1 VVDEIRYRTTNM
13 HRNDEGRTNLT
24 FAHAATRFRGQ
35 TSGSLVTVPVPF
47 TGLSQF
53 VNRFTCGNPDY
64 AAHAGCLQNAIYRAD
79 ADGAEL
85 VGRSGLVANLSTVAQ
100 QAPNQGP
107 GQTPWFDPSLRTS
120 LQAGDPRNYS
130 VVRTRMT
137 EGAPGSMLQSDI
149 LAAIGPALTARSDT
163 FVIRVY
169 AEAERNGETAGA
181 WMEAVVQ
188 RLPEFCDPTQPP
200 ETAVTHPTDSS
211 RSNPALTTANRQFGR
226 RFRAIQIRSLR
237 PEQL

>member
-1 VVDEIRYRTTNM
+1 
-13 HRNDEGRTNLT
+13 
-24 FAHAATRFRGQ
+24 
-35 TSGSLVTVPVPF
+35 
-47 TGLSQF
+47 
-53 VNRFTCGNPDY
+53 
-64 AAHAGCLQNAIYRAD
+64 
-79 ADGAEL
+79 
-85 VGRSGLVANLSTVAQ
+85 
-100 QAPNQGP
+100 
-107 GQTPWFDPSLRTS
+107 
-120 LQAGDPRNYS
+120 
-130 VVRTRMT
+130 MT

-169 AEAERNGETAGA
+169 AEAERNGETAGV